1 MNWYLILIIGFAA
14 MLLLI
19 YLVVVNFRDRKK
31 FEQQLN
37 SDYKKTKDE
46 EDEMEIE

>member
-1 MNWYLILIIGFAA
+1 MNWYWILGAIIASTI
-14 MLLLI
+14 LLI
-19 YLVVVNFRDRKK
+19 YLVRTNIRDKRELEK
-31 FEQQLN
+31 QLN

>member
-14 MLLLI
+14 MVLLI